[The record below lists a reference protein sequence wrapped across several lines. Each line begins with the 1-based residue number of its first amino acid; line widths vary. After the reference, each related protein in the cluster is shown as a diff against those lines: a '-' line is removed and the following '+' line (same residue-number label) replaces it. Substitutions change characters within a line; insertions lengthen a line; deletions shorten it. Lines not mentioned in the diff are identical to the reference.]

1 MGRFVNADVYLS
13 TGQGVIGFNLYSYCL
28 NNAVN
33 RVDISG
39 SMSAVAD
46 VLNNSPW
53 LLGLA
58 VLDGPLPIG
67 DIIAAIGCIILLAIT
82 VDEIEEKI
90 VAAPKVGETAEA
102 TGGPENTPTPKPT
115 QTPDQ
120 KALKEI
126 GKEAIKSNKNG
137 KPITYDEA
145 QIIDEWAEEYGVNQ
159 HHQAE
164 PGSGQHWPGGN
175 YMNHTHVYNMHIP
188 YVYSI
193 MY

>member
-1 MGRFVNADVYLS
+1 M
-13 TGQGVIGFNLYSYCL
+13 
-28 NNAVN
+28 N

-90 VAAPKVGETAEA
+90 AAAPKVGETAEA
-102 TGGPENTPTPKPT
+102 TGERKIHLH
-115 QTPDQ
+115 
-120 KALKEI
+120 LK
-126 GKEAIKSNKNG
+126 
-137 KPITYDEA
+137 
-145 QIIDEWAEEYGVNQ
+145 
-159 HHQAE
+159 
-164 PGSGQHWPGGN
+164 
-175 YMNHTHVYNMHIP
+175 
-188 YVYSI
+188 
-193 MY
+193 